1 MTGSVKRVIALASI
15 IAAMA
20 LAPPALGAVHG
31 FAIVN
36 KAGGAL
42 SGVALRRVGSSEWT
56 PLAVAASPGATVRAA
71 FTNPDCAFD
80 LRATV
85 VGAGQVIWG
94 GVNLCDVKSVTLNR
108 DPAGRSWV
116 DYD

>member
-1 MTGSVKRVIALASI
+1 MKRVLALSLMV
-15 IAAMA
+15 AAMA
-20 LAPPALGAVHG
+20 LASPVTAQVNG
-31 FAIVN
+31 FSIVN
-36 KAGGAL
+36 KAGGAI

-56 PLAVAASPGATVRAA
+56 PLAVAASPGASTRAA

-80 LRATV
+80 LRASV
-85 VGAGQVIWG
+85 AGVGQVTWG
-94 GVNLCDVKSVTLNR
+94 GINLCDAKSVTLNR